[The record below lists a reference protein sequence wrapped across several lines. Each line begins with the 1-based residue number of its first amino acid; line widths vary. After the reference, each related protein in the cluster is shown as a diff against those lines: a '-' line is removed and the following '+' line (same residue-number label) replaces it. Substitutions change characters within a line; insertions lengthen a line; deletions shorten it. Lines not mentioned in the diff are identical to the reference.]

1 VNIRGVAAQILS
13 SFAGRYFNYERKIA
27 AMAKR
32 LHLAQADQDFLYLI
46 VKGVIQYRK
55 FLDYVLQT
63 VLDHSLDKLELEIV
77 NILRAGAY
85 QYLILGTP
93 LYAVTNESVAA
104 AKQLRKAAAA
114 SLVNAVLRRLPDK
127 EELNR
132 QFSVMPVNEAL
143 AIQTSHPQWLIDRWI
158 GEYGFENTRQLA
170 IFNNS
175 YQQIYFRYNQLK
187 ITWESLE
194 AQLREAGFTP
204 EIAMA
209 KPIVFFTVD
218 QPGLLLKSELWSV
231 GYFSVQDISQAL
243 AVRLLNPQ
251 PGEVIVDACAGPGGK
266 TGFIAQLAGPSA
278 RIYAFDISATKI
290 RLLQNEAF
298 RLGIDFVNYGI
309 ADARKG
315 RFPQADKILIDVPCS
330 GTGVLA
336 RRADLRWNRKLG
348 EIKSLAIKQR
358 QILEN
363 MATYVKPGGILVY
376 STCSLEKEE
385 NWENVDWFLSSH
397 PRFRIEPAGQFVEHD
412 WCSQR
417 EAVQVLPFIHQQTGS
432 LAVRL
437 VHENLSR
444 RD

>member
-13 SFAGRYFNYERKIA
+13 SFVGRYFNYERKIA
-27 AMAKR
+27 VAAKR

-63 VLDHSLDKLELEIV
+63 VLNHSLEKLEPEIA
-77 NILRAGAY
+77 NILRSGVY

-93 LYAVTNESVAA
+93 RYAVTNEAVAA
-104 AKQLRKAAAA
+104 AKQLRKSAAAG
-114 SLVNAVLRRLPDK
+114 LVNAVLRRMP
-127 EELNR
+127 EQAAINR
-132 QFSVMPVNEAL
+132 QFSMMPVNEAL

-158 GEYGFENTRQLA
+158 GEYGLENTRQLA
-170 IFNNS
+170 VFNNT
-175 YQQIYFRYNQLK
+175 YQQIYFRHNRIKIAWEQLEIQLK
-187 ITWESLE
+187 VAGFSLE
-194 AQLREAGFTP
+194 IVEV
-204 EIAMA
+204 E
-209 KPIVFFTVD
+209 PIVFFKVE
-218 QPGLLLKSELWSV
+218 QPGLLLKSKLWPA

-251 PGEVIVDACAGPGGK
+251 PGEVIIDACAGPGGK
-266 TGFIAQLAGPSA
+266 TGFIAQLGGPSA

-290 RLLQNEAF
+290 KMLQNEAF
-298 RLGIDFVNYGI
+298 RLGIDFVNYGV
-309 ADARKG
+309 ADARKDC
-315 RFPQADKILIDVPCS
+315 FPQADKILIDVPCS

-336 RRADLRWNRKLG
+336 RRADLRWNRKLR

-385 NWENVDWFLSSH
+385 NRENVDWFLSSH
-397 PRFRIEPAGQFVEHD
+397 PEFRIEPADQFVEHD
-412 WCSQR
+412 WCSQQG
-417 EAVQVLPFIHQQTGS
+417 AVQILPFIHQQTGS
-432 LAVRL
+432 FAVRL
-437 VHENLSR
+437 VNENPSSR
-444 RD
+444 D